1 MANPRILIAGT
12 HSGAGKTTL
21 TMGLMAAFKKRGLT
35 VQGFKCGPDY
45 IDPAYHTAITGR
57 PSRNLDSWMMN
68 HGLVRQVFL
77 HGSKGADLSIME
89 GVMGFYDGKSST
101 SDTGSSAEISL
112 ITGTPVILVVNIKSM
127 ARSAAAI
134 VKGFQLLN
142 PKVNIVGVIANFA
155 GSKGHGEL
163 VRQAIEQECGIPLL
177 GVLTVDQQIAIPE
190 RHLGLLP
197 AVERGELEGLFHRL
211 ADLIEESIDLEKI
224 LSLAQKA
231 ENLGELVE
239 SEDPFAPFTGQP
251 LVRMA
256 VARDGAFNFYY
267 PENLELLQAAG
278 AELVPFS
285 PVAGGRVPDHV
296 DGLYIGGGF
305 PEEFAEQ
312 LGNNRE
318 VSQSV
323 KEAIQQGMPTLAE
336 CGGFMYLTEE
346 IVKTDGSVYSMVG
359 VIPGRTVMQKRLV
372 ALGYREVMGLS
383 GNFLLDYEQKARGHE
398 FHYSTFESGTAAL
411 KPAYL
416 SKGLRKDG
424 EEGVVGPDNLVAGY
438 THLHF
443 ASQPELVTR
452 WMEACKAYQKSRF
465 SGKVD

>member
-21 TMGLMAAFKKRGLT
+21 TLGLMAAFIKRGLR

-45 IDPAYHTAITGR
+45 IDPAYHTAITQR

-68 HGLVRQVFL
+68 HDLVRNVYL
-77 HGSKGADLSIME
+77 HGSRGADLSIME
-89 GVMGFYDGKSST
+89 GVMGLYDGKSPT
-101 SDTGSSAEISL
+101 SDVGSSAEISL
-112 ITGTPVILVVNIKSM
+112 ITKTPVILVINIKSM

-134 VKGFQLLN
+134 VKGFQSLN

-177 GVLTVDQQIAIPE
+177 GVLTADQQISIPE

-197 AVERGELEGLFHRL
+197 AVERGELEGLFTRL
-211 ADLIEESIDLEKI
+211 ADVMEENIDLEGI
-224 LSLAQKA
+224 LALAGQV
-231 ENLGELVE
+231 EDLGELGE
-239 SEDPFAPFTGQP
+239 KEDPFVPSSASP
-251 LVRMA
+251 LVRIA

-278 AELVPFS
+278 AELVYFS
-285 PVAGGRVPDHV
+285 PVAGEQVPSDV

-305 PEEFAEQ
+305 PEEFAPQ
-312 LGNNRE
+312 LCKHDE
-318 VSQSV
+318 VAQSV
-323 KEAIQQGMPTLAE
+323 KGAIEKGMPTLAE
-336 CGGFMYLTEE
+336 CGGFMYLTDELE
-346 IVKTDGSVYSMVG
+346 KTDGTRYPMAG
-359 VIPGRTVMQKRLV
+359 VIPGRTVMQKKLV
-372 ALGYREVMGLS
+372 ALGYREVTGLRD
-383 GNFLLDYEQKARGHE
+383 NFLLEGQKARGHE
-398 FHYSTFESGTAAL
+398 FHYSTFEPGSDSL
-411 KPAYL
+411 QPAYM

-424 EEGVVGPDNLVAGY
+424 EEGVVVGPDNLVAGY

-443 ASQPELVTR
+443 ASQPHLVSR
-452 WMEACKAYQKSRF
+452 WIDACQKYQMKKSAAK
-465 SGKVD
+465 GI